1 MVVFTDGRKDRY
13 DTVIFATGYRPM
25 LGEILNAGNG
35 YLDEEGLPN
44 QVIGEGHSRG
54 LFFVGF
60 DNHRPG
66 GVLGTV
72 FEESEAVVDR
82 IRGT

>member
-1 MVVFTDGRKDRY
+1 MKV
-13 DTVIFATGYRPM
+13 P
-25 LGEILNAGNG
+25 AG
-35 YLDEEGLPN
+35 
-44 QVIGEGHSRG
+44 V
-54 LFFVGF
+54 FFVGF

-72 FEESEAVVDR
+72 FEESETVVDQ

>member
-1 MVVFTDGRKDRY
+1 M
-13 DTVIFATGYRPM
+13 IFATGYRPM
-25 LGEILNAGNG
+25 LGEILNAGDDA
-35 YLDEEGLPN
+35 LDEKGLPN
-44 QVIGEGHSRG
+44 QVIGEGPSRG

-72 FEESEAVVDR
+72 FEESETVVER
-82 IRGT
+82 IRET

>member
-13 DTVIFATGYRPM
+13 DTVIFATGYRPV
-25 LGEILNAGNG
+25 LEEILNGGDEA
-35 YLDEEGLPN
+35 LDAHGLPH
-44 QVIGEGHSRG
+44 QVIGEGPSRG

-72 FEESEAVVDR
+72 FEESESVVDR
-82 IRGT
+82 IKET

>member
-1 MVVFTDGRKDRY
+1 VFTDGRKERY

-25 LGEILNAGNG
+25 LEEILDAGDDV
-35 YLDEEGLPN
+35 LDENGLPR
-44 QVIGEGHSRG
+44 QVIGEGPGRG

-72 FEESEAVVDR
+72 FEESETVVDR
-82 IRGT
+82 IRAT